1 MQASLSHVL
10 LCLSLAASDLIFPN
24 KLSSSHFNIIAKD
37 YITGLMQ
44 LDPEVR
50 WSSRE
55 ALEHPWYVDSWEWGR
70 PVAGHGA
77 ELHTFDFPLKI
88 TNLFS

>member
-1 MQASLSHVL
+1 MFYSVRLPPRWTSYSLSK
-10 LCLSLAASDLIFPN
+10 F
-24 KLSSSHFNIIAKD
+24 SSSHFNIIAKD

-55 ALEHPWYVDSWEWGR
+55 ALEHPWYVGSWEWGR

-77 ELHTFDFPLKI
+77 ELHSSRLSSENHESF
-88 TNLFS
+88 FS